1 MKVSKSETSRS
12 PSSPVVFSSSIE
24 DLLREKFIKKM
35 ISNSTKIF
43 SCWPN
48 FEKSLPRRKYN
59 VKGTEFYIPLYTL
72 EYYARDDDL
81 QRFANEIMEPPE
93 ESEQI
98 RTWVKY
104 IAAPSCSGKT
114 TCILPAFLK
123 TTLTHYFYIAF
134 DNNQNNNYRLW
145 SESSLISKIPDI
157 ARLQG
162 ADFMLQ
168 CIKRFLDSLLPG
180 PHQIECNPN
189 PPDFQ
194 TTKDELGKYL
204 NEKLGDQHQCLFH
217 LDEHRKMCPRISE
230 EDTGKDF
237 SRGAMELL
245 ARVPRAQVV
254 ATYTDVPSLPSKGS
268 SGVCRIPLKM
278 PILNINKV
286 MDTVPELRITIPS
299 KASRSFHRKLATL
312 KLRLSMNT

>member
-1 MKVSKSETSRS
+1 MRVIVLLSIMHVIAEAFCRFNTQMKVSKSETSRS

-35 ISNSTKIF
+35 ISNSTKF

-59 VKGTEFYIPLYTL
+59 VKGTELYIPLYTL

-134 DNNQNNNYRLW
+134 DNNQNNNFKLR
-145 SESSLISKIPDI
+145 SPFLISNDPDI
-157 ARLQG
+157 AR
-162 ADFMLQ
+162 
-168 CIKRFLDSLLPG
+168 
-180 PHQIECNPN
+180 
-189 PPDFQ
+189 
-194 TTKDELGKYL
+194 
-204 NEKLGDQHQCLFH
+204 
-217 LDEHRKMCPRISE
+217 
-230 EDTGKDF
+230 
-237 SRGAMELL
+237 
-245 ARVPRAQVV
+245 
-254 ATYTDVPSLPSKGS
+254 
-268 SGVCRIPLKM
+268 
-278 PILNINKV
+278 
-286 MDTVPELRITIPS
+286 
-299 KASRSFHRKLATL
+299 
-312 KLRLSMNT
+312 

>member
-1 MKVSKSETSRS
+1 MRVIVLLSIVHVIAEAFCRFNTPMKISKCKTSRS

-59 VKGTEFYIPLYTL
+59 VKGTELYIPLYTL

-81 QRFANEIMEPPE
+81 QRFANEIMEPPK

-134 DNNQNNNYRLW
+134 DNNQNNNYQFW
-145 SESSLISKIPDI
+145 SESSLISKIPDK

-180 PHQIECNPN
+180 PHQIEGNLN
-189 PPDFQ
+189 PPRTSTRPKMNWKNIWTKNLEISISVCFIWMNIAKCAREFLR
-194 TTKDELGKYL
+194 TTRAKIFPEAPWSYWQEFLELK
-204 NEKLGDQHQCLFH
+204 
-217 LDEHRKMCPRISE
+217 
-230 EDTGKDF
+230 
-237 SRGAMELL
+237 
-245 ARVPRAQVV
+245 
-254 ATYTDVPSLPSKGS
+254 
-268 SGVCRIPLKM
+268 
-278 PILNINKV
+278 
-286 MDTVPELRITIPS
+286 
-299 KASRSFHRKLATL
+299 
-312 KLRLSMNT
+312 